1 MTAKDV
7 CSVAPCLVKSTSA
20 SGRMMPQSSPSRE
33 VSGKRND
40 CRQCPAS
47 AATVNRKISVTTP
60 SLGYQEDTSMSMF
73 EIARLQI
80 EEAITLFINK
90 KFLCA
95 LTLAGAGEEI
105 SSRLMNSRGKRSSTE
120 QSADAVIALKKST
133 GLAALEEVTNTSLY
147 KGWNSARNTAK
158 HHKVGEDETVVLNLF
173 DEAYWMIRRA
183 LENTKSL
190 SLQISNE
197 VAFQNWVNVNI
208 NMGADED
215 EI

>member
-1 MTAKDV
+1 MKA
-7 CSVAPCLVKSTSA
+7 
-20 SGRMMPQSSPSRE
+20 
-33 VSGKRND
+33 
-40 CRQCPAS
+40 
-47 AATVNRKISVTTP
+47 P
-60 SLGYQEDTSMSMF
+60 SLGYQEATSMSKF

-105 SSRLMNSRGKRSSTE
+105 SSRLMNSRGQRSSME

-133 GLAALEEVTNTSLY
+133 GLAALEEVTDRSLY
-147 KGWNSARNTAK
+147 KGWNSARNAAK
-158 HHKVGEDETVVLNLF
+158 HHNDDEGETVVLNLF

-183 LENTKSL
+183 LANTKSL
-190 SLQISNE
+190 SLRIGNE
-197 VAFQNWVNVNI
+197 VDFENWVIVNI